1 MPSLR
6 ISVSQVFSNLK
17 LTAIPT
23 ECRGAT
29 ENHKGLCTGLHCL
42 LRALK
47 KKEKRREEGRSEE
60 IFYLAIILTLVL
72 FGTGGAAPPT
82 LRATG
87 PFGHFGCCFDRT
99 G

>member
-1 MPSLR
+1 MYGSSDTARVTVSKVHGQFLWNPLYEACLR

-23 ECRGAT
+23 ECRGPT

-47 KKEKRREEGRSEE
+47 KKEKRREEDRSEQ
-60 IFYLAIILTLVL
+60 IFMWPQYS
-72 FGTGGAAPPT
+72 
-82 LRATG
+82 R
-87 PFGHFGCCFDRT
+87 
-99 G
+99 